1 MRNRYLHIHP
11 TEEWK
16 VQPNLLSPEQVPEQV
31 PEQAE
36 GLLHT
41 NNALIIGLIKV
52 IGDEELSILELMQ
65 KAGLKHRPNFIEYH
79 LTPAVKE
86 GYVRMLYPDKP
97 RHPKQRYLL
106 TEKGLKLYNE
116 LKKNA

>member
-1 MRNRYLHIHP
+1 M
-11 TEEWK
+11 
-16 VQPNLLSPEQVPEQV
+16 NLLSPEQVPEQV

-36 GLLHT
+36 VLLHT
-41 NNALIIGLIKV
+41 NNALIIGLI
-52 IGDEELSILELMQ
+52 I
-65 KAGLKHRPNFIEYH
+65 
-79 LTPAVKE
+79 TPAVKE